1 MSVPLARGRNVKWL
15 QTLVLTCPIA
25 KNTSFPSFLTSSRD
39 CGVHCPVFLRMCRVF
54 PVPCGACGVLTGAP
68 GGAGSGVGTGQAF
81 PCDTGI
87 REQTQHPRCARVC
100 ATCRCRPGSVS
111 CLQARGLGALT
122 LEPLG
127 LLPWE
132 MTRWQEVTPPL
143 ASEAPVMPAG
153 LAGALA
159 LVSGSVPEEA
169 DRPAS
174 VPSAVCAC
182 RPSAVAVPPTRWTW
196 LDIS

>member
-1 MSVPLARGRNVKWL
+1 M
-15 QTLVLTCPIA
+15 
-25 KNTSFPSFLTSSRD
+25 
-39 CGVHCPVFLRMCRVF
+39 
-54 PVPCGACGVLTGAP
+54 
-68 GGAGSGVGTGQAF
+68 
-81 PCDTGI
+81 
-87 REQTQHPRCARVC
+87 
-100 ATCRCRPGSVS
+100 
-111 CLQARGLGALT
+111 

-132 MTRWQEVTPPL
+132 MTRWQEVSPPL

-174 VPSAVCAC
+174 VHAEHSVFLQTT
-182 RPSAVAVPPTRWTW
+182 RSVPPTRWTW
-196 LDIS
+196 LDVS